1 MTEAEA
7 EVDILDRITDWPDH
21 AKAEL
26 LSIAREI
33 DADLKRGVYVATPAE
48 LTGIDAGLADIARGD
63 VVGFEEIERLFEK
76 YRTK

>member
-1 MTEAEA
+1 M
-7 EVDILDRITDWPDH
+7 DILDRIANWPDH

-48 LTGIDAGLADIARGD
+48 LAGIDRGVAAADRGETVELED
-63 VVGFEEIERLFEK
+63 IERLIEK
-76 YRTK
+76 RRPK